1 MTVLDGRDGENFTR
15 AGLPGVQPSI
25 IANKA
30 NLRRFWPKNEG
41 RGENKANVRSGD
53 CLSGCREAG
62 LPGLA
67 PLQECSGSR
76 E

>member
-1 MTVLDGRDGENFTR
+1 MT
-15 AGLPGVQPSI
+15 
-25 IANKA
+25 NKP
-30 NLRRFWPKNEG
+30 NLRRANLVLNDFAVKVYADNG
-41 RGENKANVRSGD
+41 GFCLRENKANVRGRD

-67 PLQECSGSR
+67 PLPECSGSR